1 MSVEQNRVHYLKS
14 QSVGLSMIVGTL
26 MVIAII
32 AYQSLYYQKN
42 NESLHLQQQGQALAQ
57 LISEVPADE
66 LDEQTTRNALK
77 ILQESL
83 SKNDLAYAM
92 VVSAQGL
99 PLSQI
104 TAAGVNPPLPQISA
118 APSSWTGETRLALE
132 DGRTVMEFYAPFLID
147 GEYKGSVH
155 IGLFE
160 PEISAG
166 FEQLSFLASMA
177 LPVFLLAP
185 LFYFLMRRQLQ
196 PLQNTQREIAQH
208 LQSGALQ
215 NVKLSASG
223 ELGEFMENFN
233 AFFREASDK
242 IQALEHDNHSMLASS
257 KVLNYKF
264 NRIESVIEAIPGAV
278 LVFDASGSLMF
289 ANSKVETLLGVD
301 AGVALEQPIASWCPN
316 DEIFRFLARCSDP
329 ANRAIPE
336 LRVEVETS
344 NTRKQLNFNAYPL
357 FVSANDARS
366 KGNLVLIRDA
376 SREVA
381 AESSREEF
389 VAHIS
394 HELKTP
400 LNTLM
405 MYSEALLGE
414 DGRDAEFRTQGLNV
428 IFDESE
434 RMAGLI
440 SNLLSITKIEMGS
453 LNIDRQRVKFNE
465 FIEDTFR
472 TIEKG
477 SGDSGLSFQLQL
489 PDDAIPVAID
499 KDLMRI
505 AVNNLL
511 TNAVKYNR
519 PGGTV
524 SLDVEDL
531 DDAVRIT
538 VRDTGIGISSEDLEH
553 VFDKFYR
560 SESDEVRERTGH
572 GLGLSLAHDIVQ
584 LHNGRLNV
592 SSVLNEGTAFTIE
605 LFKES
610 ELLRNVG

>member
-1 MSVEQNRVHYLKS
+1 MHNLKS
-14 QSVGLSMIVGTL
+14 QTVGLSMIVGTL

-32 AYQSLYYQKN
+32 AFQSLHYQKTN
-42 NESLHLQQQGQALAQ
+42 RTASLQQQGQALAQ
-57 LISEVPADE
+57 LISEVPASE
-66 LDEQTTRNALK
+66 LDEKTTRSALK

-83 SKNDLAYAM
+83 ASSDLAYAI
-92 VVSAQGL
+92 VVNAKGL
-99 PLSQI
+99 PLSTIASSGI
-104 TAAGVNPPLPQISA
+104 TPPTPAISSS
-118 APSSWTGETRLALE
+118 PSSWTGKRVLSLE
-132 DGRTVMEFYAPFLID
+132 NGRSVMEFYAPFLIK

-160 PEISAG
+160 PELTAG
-166 FEQLSFLASMA
+166 FEHISFLASMA

-185 LFYFLMRRQLQ
+185 LFYFLMSKQLQ
-196 PLQNTQREIAQH
+196 PLQKTQREIAEH
-208 LQSGALQ
+208 LQSGAMQ
-215 NVKLSASG
+215 NVEISASG
-223 ELGEFMENFN
+223 ELGEFMNNFN
-233 AFFREASDK
+233 AYFREANSK
-242 IQALEHDNHSMLASS
+242 IKTLEHDNHSMLASS

-264 NRIESVIEAIPGAV
+264 NRIESVIEALPGAV

-289 ANSKVETLLGVD
+289 ANSKVATLLGVD
-301 AGVALEQPIASWCPN
+301 PDVALQQPVASWCPN
-316 DEIFRFLARCSDP
+316 DDIFRFLARCSDP

-336 LRVEVETS
+336 LRVDVES
-344 NTRKQLNFNAYPL
+344 GSSRKQLSFNAYPL
-357 FVSANDARS
+357 FVSADDARS
-366 KGNLVLIRDA
+366 KGNLVIIRDA

-414 DGRDAEFRTQGLNV
+414 DGRDEDFRTQGLNV
-428 IFDESE
+428 IFDEAE

-477 SGDSGLSFQLQL
+477 SGNSGLSFHLRL
-489 PDDAIPVAID
+489 PDDGIPVAID

-519 PGGTV
+519 PGGNV
-524 SLDVEDL
+524 SLEVEDL

-538 VRDTGIGISSEDLEH
+538 VTDTGIGISREDLEH

-572 GLGLSLAHDIVQ
+572 GLGLSLAYDIVQ
-584 LHNGRLNV
+584 LHNGRLSV
-592 SSVLNEGTAFTIE
+592 SSEINEGTQFTLE

-610 ELLRNVG
+610 ELLRNTG

>member
-1 MSVEQNRVHYLKS
+1 MHSLKS

-32 AYQSLYYQKN
+32 AYQSLNYQKTSRTDN
-42 NESLHLQQQGQALAQ
+42 LQQQGKALAQ

-83 SKNDLAYAM
+83 ARSDLAYAV
-92 VVSAQGL
+92 VVSSKGV

-104 TAAGVNPPLPQISA
+104 TTAGITPPAPLLSS
-118 APSSWTGETRLALE
+118 APSTWTGERKLDLE
-132 DGRTVMEFYAPFLID
+132 NGRSIMEFYAPFLIKS
-147 GEYKGSVH
+147 EYKGSVQ

-160 PEISAG
+160 PELSAG

-185 LFYFLMRRQLQ
+185 LFYFLMSKQLQ
-196 PLQNTQREIAQH
+196 PLQKTQREIAAH
-208 LQSGALQ
+208 LQSGAMQ
-215 NVKLSASG
+215 NVEVSASG
-223 ELGEFMENFN
+223 ELGEFMDNFN
-233 AFFREASDK
+233 AYFREASNK
-242 IQALEHDNHSMLASS
+242 IQTLEHDNHSMLASS

-264 NRIESVIEAIPGAV
+264 NRIESVIEALPGAV

-289 ANSKVETLLGVD
+289 ANSKVATLLGVD
-301 AGVALEQPIASWCPN
+301 PNVALEQPVASWCPN
-316 DEIFRFLARCSDP
+316 DDIFRFLARCSDP

-336 LRVEVETS
+336 LRVDVES
-344 NTRKQLNFNAYPL
+344 GNTRKQLNFNAYPL
-357 FVSANDARS
+357 FASANDARS
-366 KGNLVLIRDA
+366 KGNLVIIRDA

-414 DGRDAEFRTQGLNV
+414 DGRDEEFRTQGLNV
-428 IFDESE
+428 IFDEAE

-465 FIEDTFR
+465 FIEDTFS

-477 SGDSGLSFQLQL
+477 SGDSGLNFQLQL
-489 PDDAIPVAID
+489 PDDGIPVAID

-560 SESDEVRERTGH
+560 SDSDEVRERTGH
-572 GLGLSLAHDIVQ
+572 GLGLSLAYDIVQ
-584 LHNGRLNV
+584 LHNGRL
-592 SSVLNEGTAFTIE
+592 SVTSEINEGTQFTLE

-610 ELLRNVG
+610 DLLRNAS